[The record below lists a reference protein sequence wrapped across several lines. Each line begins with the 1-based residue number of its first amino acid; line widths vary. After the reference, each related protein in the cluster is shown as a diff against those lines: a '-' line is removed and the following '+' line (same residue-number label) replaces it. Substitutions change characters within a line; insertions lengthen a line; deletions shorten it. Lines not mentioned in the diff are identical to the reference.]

1 MNFHWKNPAHLFAGF
16 MLIISF
22 FVFLILPLLS
32 LVMPVADMDTI
43 NQFGDLNGSFALIFE
58 IVLLILQ
65 LIIVILLFIL
75 VPFLWYRLV
84 NNFSIKQILQQIKL
98 KKQNLDMAFL
108 WGIITAIIALSLVL
122 IIGAVLSYFGIADE
136 NASNIED
143 LELFFSIPAIFF
155 LITVQPI
162 AEEIFFRGFLLDKFE
177 IATGK
182 YPAIIITSVLFG
194 LAHISMGNVIPAIII
209 SIVAVVFGYMVIRTR
224 NLMVGI
230 FGHVIFNLI
239 SFVLYLIG
247 KEILTE
253 GIISFI

>member
-1 MNFHWKNPAHLFAGF
+1 MHFNWKKPAHLFAFF
-16 MLIISF
+16 MLFISF

-32 LVMPVADMDTI
+32 LVMPVADIDTM
-43 NQFGDLNGSFALIFE
+43 NQFGDLEGSFALIFE
-58 IVLLILQ
+58 LILLIVQ

-84 NNFSIKQILQQIKL
+84 NNFSIQQILRQIKL

-108 WGIITAIIALSLVL
+108 YGIITAIIALGLVL
-122 IIGAVLSYFGIADE
+122 IIGTVLSYVGITDE
-136 NASNIED
+136 NASNIQD

-177 IATGK
+177 ITVGK
-182 YPAIIITSVLFG
+182 YPSIIITSILFG
-194 LAHISMGNVIPAIII
+194 LAHVSMGNVIPAFII

-230 FGHVIFNLI
+230 IGHVLFNLI

-253 GIISFI
+253 GIISFL